1 MKINISKE
9 TYTERWV
16 EFGGC
21 EILIKPYPVGLNDV
35 RVSSDQNI
43 IISGDQRK
51 RIFMDSVKGWRDLTD
66 ADDKDIPCTKANKEL
81 VFDYN
86 LGGIGGFV
94 YQYNSGFESTLRAE
108 LENLQPGQDGI
119 SIQKVNPAT
128 IADDK

>member
-9 TYTERWV
+9 TYEERWV
-16 EFGGC
+16 EYDGC

-51 RIFMDSVKGWRDLTD
+51 KIFMESVKGWRNLTD
-66 ADDKDIPCTKANKEL
+66 SNDNEIPCTKVNKDT
-81 VFDYN
+81 VFNFN

-94 YQYNSGFESTLRAE
+94 YQYNSNFESTMRAE
-108 LENLQPGQDGI
+108 LENLQSGQDGI
-119 SIQKVNPAT
+119 SIPRVNPAM
-128 IADDK
+128 IAEDK